1 MYINKNFWQ
10 MRAILF
16 IYFYKNPLHA
26 SKSYFS
32 GCKNAKIG
40 PKKKNNNNNSGTC
53 DNGFSV
59 FKFLILKKLTRI
71 SQKKKTENVLKFTL
85 DKHISQILCRK
96 NVKKNVREKRK
107 KKKGCYYGPTVQ
119 GT

>member
-16 IYFYKNPLHA
+16 IYLFIYLYKNPLHA

-40 PKKKNNNNNSGTC
+40 PKKRKTTTVELVTMVFL
-53 DNGFSV
+53 FS
-59 FKFLILKKLTRI
+59 KF
-71 SQKKKTENVLKFTL
+71 F
-85 DKHISQILCRK
+85 
-96 NVKKNVREKRK
+96 
-107 KKKGCYYGPTVQ
+107 Y
-119 GT
+119 